1 MMSQTKVMLLSALIA
16 LSTLSLNVFAHQQ
29 KSGLTTVLFNPNTN
43 NIEVMHRVYMHDAE
57 HAVKT
62 LFDKSADIINSEATQ
77 QQFAQYVAQRF
88 AIYDEMSQ
96 AFALDLIGFEVDG
109 RHFWI
114 YQETAQPANI
124 GKLTVRHD
132 VLRDIHTL
140 LQLSQHHQGFTF
152 IPELAKRQGILNNTG
167 LTTLPSD
174 GNAYREIALVWRN
187 TSQRADLF
195 NSIAS
200 ILIPL
205 MPVPNI

>member
-1 MMSQTKVMLLSALIA
+1 MMGQTKVMLLSALIA

-132 VLRDIHTL
+132 VLRDIWPEQNNLINFEGTGDVKSLEFADSVEL
-140 LQLSQHHQGFTF
+140 LSVEFGGH
-152 IPELAKRQGILNNTG
+152 E
-167 LTTLPSD
+167 
-174 GNAYREIALVWRN
+174 
-187 TSQRADLF
+187 
-195 NSIAS
+195 
-200 ILIPL
+200 
-205 MPVPNI
+205 